1 MAHPYIKFEDT
12 ELWHAVERAVSM
24 LEADHLIDITKSRES
39 VIGFICH
46 QLDASGLVKP
56 DGFESWAGRQ
66 NR

>member
-46 QLDASGLVKP
+46 QLDAKGLVKP
-56 DGFESWAGRQ
+56 DGFDRRTGTQ
-66 NR
+66 DP

>member
-24 LEADHLIDITKSRES
+24 LEADGQIDITKSRES

-46 QLDASGLVKP
+46 QLDARGLVKP
-56 DGFESWAGRQ
+56 NGFEGRTDTQ
-66 NR
+66 NC